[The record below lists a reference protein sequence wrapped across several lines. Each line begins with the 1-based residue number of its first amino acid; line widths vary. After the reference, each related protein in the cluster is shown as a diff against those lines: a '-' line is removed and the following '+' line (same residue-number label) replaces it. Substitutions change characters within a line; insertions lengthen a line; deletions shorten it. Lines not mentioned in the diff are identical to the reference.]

1 MLGVKNDRNYFL
13 LSSDHDSGNFS
24 GYFVCCNQ
32 DNNRAVTMSD
42 IKLIV
47 DFIITF
53 SSILGGLMLIGFML
67 GYILADMGDED
78 NRKRGINK

>member
-1 MLGVKNDRNYFL
+1 
-13 LSSDHDSGNFS
+13 
-24 GYFVCCNQ
+24 
-32 DNNRAVTMSD
+32 MSD